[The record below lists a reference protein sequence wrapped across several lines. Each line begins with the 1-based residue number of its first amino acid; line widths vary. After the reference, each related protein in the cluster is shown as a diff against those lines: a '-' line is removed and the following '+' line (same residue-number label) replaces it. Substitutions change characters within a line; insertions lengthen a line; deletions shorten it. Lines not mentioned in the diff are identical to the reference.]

1 MAERT
6 VAAHLSETHV
16 DRLAALAES
25 EGRSTS
31 QLIAAATK
39 IMLELS
45 PGARRSLLALEGA
58 SEPERDFAMKMLG
71 RAAMRARERIISSRI
86 PNDYVPVTNRSL
98 DTDEAIEAEAVAAC
112 RM

>member
-1 MAERT
+1 MAGRT
-6 VAAHLSETHV
+6 VAAHLSETHA

-25 EGRSTS
+25 EGRPTS

-39 IMLELS
+39 MMLELS
-45 PGARRSLLALEGA
+45 PGARRSLLALEGS
-58 SEPERDFAMKMLG
+58 SELERKFAMKMLG
-71 RAAMRARERIISSRI
+71 RAAMRARECIVSSRV
-86 PNDYVPVTNRSL
+86 PGDYVPVTNQPL